1 MNSKKL
7 FLTDLDGTLLT
18 DAKDITP
25 ATMKAL
31 QEFVQAGNVF
41 AISTGRGT
49 ENALYMQEHYSLA
62 FPGSF
67 VIAYNG
73 AEIWDHDQQKVIY
86 RTGIDLP
93 VVEALLSMAEE
104 MKVHVHTFND
114 RYIVSS
120 RYDEEMVYYK
130 RIIKTPVIITDDV
143 LKELDKPPC
152 KLIGV
157 ELHDFERIE
166 AYRKAVDQ
174 RFGHLLTTTYSNPN
188 YLEIFPR
195 EAGKGAALLRLCE
208 YTGISVENAY
218 AAGDAEN
225 DIPMILAAG
234 TGIAMING
242 SAPIREAADVITKK
256 DNNHDGLVP
265 FLLRAAG

>member
-18 DAKDITP
+18 DAKDISP

-93 VVEALLSMAEE
+93 VVEALLSMAQTQECD
-104 MKVHVHTFND
+104 M
-114 RYIVSS
+114 
-120 RYDEEMVYYK
+120 
-130 RIIKTPVIITDDV
+130 P
-143 LKELDKPPC
+143 
-152 KLIGV
+152 
-157 ELHDFERIE
+157 
-166 AYRKAVDQ
+166 
-174 RFGHLLTTTYSNPN
+174 
-188 YLEIFPR
+188 
-195 EAGKGAALLRLCE
+195 
-208 YTGISVENAY
+208 
-218 AAGDAEN
+218 
-225 DIPMILAAG
+225 
-234 TGIAMING
+234 
-242 SAPIREAADVITKK
+242 
-256 DNNHDGLVP
+256 
-265 FLLRAAG
+265 